1 MKLIVSSLILIFLSL
16 VTARGATP
24 SNNSSDQY
32 TLILNSKD
40 ADRIHVKARIMAEDS
55 VLYMSPYGAMPE
67 RWPQYIVNLR
77 VQSPDGREIP
87 VGNTKEG
94 VWILPAEHVEGE
106 VELSYEMVL
115 NHEEVAWPGGIDG
128 VAYRRDWG
136 IMATGRSLFVMNG
149 NDKKNIQVFI
159 EAPENWNISTSWT
172 PEEGRGAAYR
182 VPNLLK
188 LQESFVVVGTHG
200 ETDITRDGFTLKFVL
215 GGEKVK
221 EQASRYVQVASSV
234 MDYYIGLMGGIP
246 KPRPGMELKQS
257 LVLISQSENI
267 DGEVIGNH
275 LSMFM
280 NPAGDPMD
288 KMVGWFMFA
297 HEFFHLWNGKTLRFA
312 STTTD
317 WFKEGVS
324 NYYTIKALNQT
335 GFVNEDIVLAMLSNL
350 FYQRYVN
357 DPGYGT
363 LSPSR
368 AASGFDK
375 DNHWGLVYGG
385 GLFAGIAMDM
395 EIRHLT
401 DNGYSL
407 DDLMRDF
414 YREYGGTERLI
425 GEEDIVTKANQL
437 GTTDFTGLMKEHIQ
451 GPSPI
456 SLAPY
461 LKFAGISVETAE
473 DQLQFSHVPE
483 KTDLQAAIWQ
493 GFLGAN

>member
-1 MKLIVSSLILIFLSL
+1 
-16 VTARGATP
+16 
-24 SNNSSDQY
+24 
-32 TLILNSKD
+32 
-40 ADRIHVKARIMAEDS
+40 
-55 VLYMSPYGAMPE
+55 
-67 RWPQYIVNLR
+67 
-77 VQSPDGREIP
+77 
-87 VGNTKEG
+87 
-94 VWILPAEHVEGE
+94 
-106 VELSYEMVL
+106 
-115 NHEEVAWPGGIDG
+115 
-128 VAYRRDWG
+128 
-136 IMATGRSLFVMNG
+136 
-149 NDKKNIQVFI
+149 
-159 EAPENWNISTSWT
+159 
-172 PEEGRGAAYR
+172 
-182 VPNLLK
+182 
-188 LQESFVVVGTHG
+188 
-200 ETDITRDGFTLKFVL
+200 
-215 GGEKVK
+215 
-221 EQASRYVQVASSV
+221 

-414 YREYGGTERLI
+414 YREYGGTEQLI
-425 GEEDIVTKANQL
+425 GEEDIVTKANQ
-437 GTTDFTGLMKEHIQ
+437 
-451 GPSPI
+451 
-456 SLAPY
+456 
-461 LKFAGISVETAE
+461 
-473 DQLQFSHVPE
+473 
-483 KTDLQAAIWQ
+483 AAIWQ